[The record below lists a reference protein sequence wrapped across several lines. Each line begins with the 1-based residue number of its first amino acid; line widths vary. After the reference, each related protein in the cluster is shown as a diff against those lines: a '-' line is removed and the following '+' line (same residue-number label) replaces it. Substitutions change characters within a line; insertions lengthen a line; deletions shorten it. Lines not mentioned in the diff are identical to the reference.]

1 MDCVLEG
8 ATVLSICK
16 LVCSLP
22 FVQSMV
28 TSTTS
33 PFSFC
38 SICLL
43 IFTDVILTVFFS
55 CLLVLEHFQIIM
67 PFTGD
72 YIALRCLL
80 FICHTYGTVFLLTL
94 PEIIVDTFIRH
105 LAEKETKEQQNSMQN
120 NAAECSDKTGKKPT
134 LLYYITAYIFC
145 LSIWIF
151 VALNTRLKFN
161 LEEMWA
167 EACLYTTKSLFTC
180 LPNIHSPMMRVLPPY
195 WIMVLLYFSIA
206 LAVCSFLLWRK
217 YTELAT
223 PDVDTSEAQ
232 CTCTIQM
239 YDKRDVGLSPECT
252 VKNTE
257 KQDHNSTE
265 KVVHLE
271 LPEERKVQNGSSPR
285 TDLMIGVVCILAM
298 FVLPLYFTVNIHLI
312 ILLDKTTERSIKYFG
327 FSRCVTVH
335 NHMDTI

>member
-167 EACLYTTKSLFTC
+167 EACLYTTKSLFT
-180 LPNIHSPMMRVLPPY
+180 S
-195 WIMVLLYFSIA
+195 

-252 VKNTE
+252 
-257 KQDHNSTE
+257 
-265 KVVHLE
+265 
-271 LPEERKVQNGSSPR
+271 
-285 TDLMIGVVCILAM
+285 
-298 FVLPLYFTVNIHLI
+298 
-312 ILLDKTTERSIKYFG
+312 LDTPKLWP
-327 FSRCVTVH
+327 V
-335 NHMDTI
+335 